1 MTSALVLTGG
11 GARASYQIGVL
22 KAVSEI
28 LPEAAYS
35 PFPIICGT
43 SAGAINTLALA
54 GRHGSFAERVL
65 AVEKIWR
72 SIRAEDVYCSS
83 FSRVAAN
90 TIRLG
95 TSLVFSGLG
104 ITQPLSLLD
113 NGPLRKLL
121 GKVVNFR
128 DIDEAIASNYLKAV
142 AITAMSYD
150 TGQSITFFQGNHDNW
165 RRARRMGVRTG
176 LTLDHLMASAA
187 IPTMFPPVRIGDAYF
202 GDGAVRQLK
211 PLSPAIRLGAERLFI
226 VGVSDNPRRLHTTEE
241 KCRAPSVA
249 QTMGHLLNSA
259 FIDTIESDLETLR
272 AINRLYEHICSA
284 NTQDADIADI
294 ADIKKIDYVS
304 ITPSVAINEVAQ
316 RYIRALPR
324 SMRLFLRTTGATAGG
339 SGASAAS
346 YLMFEQGFCG
356 ELIDMGY
363 QDALKQQQQILRF
376 FSLPDETAS
385 ASDGSLAGSISSASA
400 S

>member
-1 MTSALVLTGG
+1 MTTALVLSGG
-11 GARASYQIGVL
+11 GARAAYQVGVL

-28 LPEAAYS
+28 LPETAYS

-54 GRHGSFAERVL
+54 GRRGSFAQRIL

-72 SIRAEDVYCSS
+72 SLRAEDVYCSS
-83 FSRVAAN
+83 FFRVAAN
-90 TIRLG
+90 TMKLG

-104 ITQPLSLLD
+104 IAQPQSLLD
-113 NGPLRKLL
+113 NSPLRRLL
-121 GKVVNFR
+121 ARVVNFR

-142 AITAMSYD
+142 AITAMSYN
-150 TGQSITFFQGNHDNW
+150 TGQSITFFQGDHDNW
-165 RRARRMGVRTG
+165 RRARRLGVRTG

-187 IPTMFPPVRIGDAYF
+187 IPTMFPPVRIGDGYF

-226 VGVSDNPRRLHTTEE
+226 VGVSDNPVRGHVAEE
-241 KCRAPSVA
+241 PCHAPSVA

-272 AINRLYEHICSA
+272 AINRLYDSICA
-284 NTQDADIADI
+284 TNVQDPAI

-304 ITPSVAINEVAQ
+304 ITPSVAINDVAAQ
-316 RYIRALPR
+316 YFCALPR
-324 SMRLFLRTTGATAGG
+324 SMRLFLRMTGATGG
-339 SGASAAS
+339 TGGASAVS
-346 YLMFEQGFCG
+346 YLMFEQGFCC

-363 QDALKQQQQILRF
+363 QDALRQQQEIQRF
-376 FSLPDETAS
+376 FSLSEEVAPAEERGIATSVTAAHS
-385 ASDGSLAGSISSASA
+385 T
-400 S
+400 